1 MDSGNAK
8 RKRES
13 VPKMAPFLSKRS
25 VVVLTVG
32 LVIGI
37 AIGLGY
43 WIISPSFNSADPTV
57 ASSQG
62 SSSPLVWP
70 EFTGPY
76 ESTVVIQIVNPGSAY
91 TSLTDLRRTA
101 EYYAAKANTFPFL
114 DFLSQE
120 LDDKAPLYVHTPEE
134 LDQMILVTYNQISDV
149 PVIEITAVATTE
161 EETLYLA
168 AFVPAVFL
176 DFLASEEDKL
186 RLQEYELL
194 MEDIDGIKQTLLVS
208 EQELADYSLQGAS
221 SIIYND
227 SNYIALTAKV
237 QALGSELNRQAGEL
251 AALIALGDQSQ
262 AYSDAVT
269 AVERTSSALA
279 EARSELSVLEAQHAI
294 EYTEQD
300 LVYQVAQARVD
311 DLRNELATLTAEVTT
326 LLTASTEESS
336 TLDYI
341 AVGTPSSPNAW
352 LPDRMRGR
360 DAILLGGIVGIC
372 GAWVTLNFKW
382 LAKGM
387 PSTTAVPAEEENT
400 EETA

>member
-1 MDSGNAK
+1 MNSGNAK

-13 VPKMAPFLSKRS
+13 VPKMTPLLSKRS
-25 VVVLTVG
+25 VVVLTIG
-32 LVIGI
+32 LIIGI

-43 WIISPSFNSADPTV
+43 WIISPSFNAADPTV
-57 ASSQG
+57 TSSQG

-70 EFTGPY
+70 EFEGPY

-120 LDDKAPLYVHTPEE
+120 LDVKAPPYMHTPEE
-134 LDQMILVTYNQISDV
+134 LDQMLSIRYEQINEV
-149 PVIEITAVATTE
+149 PVIEISAVAPTE

-168 AFVPAVFL
+168 AFIPAVFI

-194 MEDIDGIKQTLLVS
+194 VEDIDSIKQTLLVG
-208 EQELADYSLQGAS
+208 EQELAGYSLQGAS

-227 SNYIALTAKV
+227 PDYIALTAKV

-251 AALIALGDQSQ
+251 AALIALGNESQ
-262 AYSDAVT
+262 AYSDAIT

-279 EARSELSVLEAQHAI
+279 EVRSELSLLEAQHAI
-294 EYTEQD
+294 DYTEQD
-300 LVYQVAQARVD
+300 LIYQVAQARVD
-311 DLRNELATLTAEVTT
+311 DLRNELANLTARVTT
-326 LLTASTEESS
+326 LLAGSANESS

-341 AVGTPSSPNAW
+341 AVGTPSSPIAW
-352 LPDRMRGR
+352 IPDRMRGR

-372 GAWVTLNFKW
+372 GAWITLNFKW

-387 PSTTAVPAEEENT
+387 PSTNAATVEEENS